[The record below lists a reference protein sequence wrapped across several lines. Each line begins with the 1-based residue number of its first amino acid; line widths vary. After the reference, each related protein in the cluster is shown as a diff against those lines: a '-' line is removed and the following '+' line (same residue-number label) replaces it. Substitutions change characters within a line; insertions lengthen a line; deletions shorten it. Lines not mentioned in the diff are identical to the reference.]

1 MALVSNNASQDKLK
15 IYSEQLQEDL
25 EKVTGLKKIEISGL
39 PDQFVK
45 VDLNIEKMAQMMIS
59 TERVFQAIQSE
70 IANIPGGNLVENNK
84 SFNIKTSGQYRNIDE
99 IKNTVVFAYQGKNVL
114 LKDVASVYFSYGAN
128 KHVTRLNG
136 NRCVFVSA
144 ALKGNENIANTQKEY
159 LPIIENFKNLA
170 FQHRF
175 GCPF

>member
-1 MALVSNNASQDKLK
+1 
-15 IYSEQLQEDL
+15 
-25 EKVTGLKKIEISGL
+25 
-39 PDQFVK
+39 
-45 VDLNIEKMAQMMIS
+45 MIS

-159 LPIIENFKNLA
+159 LPIIENFKKPCL
-170 FQHRF
+170 QHRF